1 MKKKCILLL
10 LQLLMFG
17 TASYGA
23 VSEDM
28 SVYVRK
34 DVYDANMQGMNT
46 KLDTILEQMKLQRED
61 IKDVREELKAQR
73 KDVNELSQNVTRLSE
88 RLEGNTSSLSARI
101 DGLDKRMEGLDK
113 RIDDLRNGIY
123 LWLVAIGLVVAII
136 AWPKVQDMLPKWR
149 KSTPSITLEDV
160 MRLIE
165 ENNLK
170 LERKMQA

>member
-1 MKKKCILLL
+1 MKIIITVLILLL
-10 LQLLMFG
+10 MVG
-17 TASYGA
+17 GASYGA

-28 SVYVRK
+28 SVYLRK
-34 DVYDANMQGMNT
+34 DVFDASMQGMNA
-46 KLDTILEQMKLQRED
+46 KLDMILEEM
-61 IKDVREELKAQR
+61 KAQR
-73 KDVNELSQNVTRLSE
+73 KDINDLTKTVSGLSE
-88 RLEGNTSSLSARI
+88 RVTGLSARI